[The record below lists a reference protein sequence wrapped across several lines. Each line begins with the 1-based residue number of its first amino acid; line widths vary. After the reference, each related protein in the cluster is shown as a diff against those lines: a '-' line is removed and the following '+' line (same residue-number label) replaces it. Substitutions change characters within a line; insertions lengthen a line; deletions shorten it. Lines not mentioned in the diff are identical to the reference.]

1 MRFSIAPGAT
11 LKIIFSVLA
20 VWFIL
25 MGLNLF
31 LVGQM
36 TEFLDGWPWSALCYV
51 AGLVT
56 GWLKLQWVTL
66 GAREWM
72 NRNHERS
79 AHEVHD

>member
-1 MRFSIAPGAT
+1 MRFSIVPGAT
-11 LKIIFSVLA
+11 LKILFSVLA

-25 MGLNLF
+25 MGLNLL
-31 LVGQM
+31 LVSQM
-36 TEFLDGWPWSALCYV
+36 TKFLDGWPWSALCYV
-51 AGLVT
+51 AGLAT

-79 AHEVHD
+79 AREVHN